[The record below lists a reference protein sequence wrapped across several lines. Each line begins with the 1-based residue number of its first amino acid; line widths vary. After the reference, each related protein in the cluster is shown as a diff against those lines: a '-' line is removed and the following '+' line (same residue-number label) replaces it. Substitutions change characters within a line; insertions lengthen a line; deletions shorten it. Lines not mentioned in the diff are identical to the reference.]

1 MTKGIQKSYTLN
13 CSQECPCTFP
23 HIYALLRHC
32 FKQLLSKILC
42 QNFQVSKYLLK
53 VLIKFYRFTN
63 IYDLKIFDNETMALW
78 IFFFFFETCTKE
90 RFASSVL
97 SNEGNI
103 IASILLIPLKCIASG
118 YESFT
123 GKLLSKYV
131 PLKMLFHFFR
141 YLIYSAFHKTFA
153 KNLWKNYPFLAE
165 ISKIHFKMYITG
177 NYDV

>member
-1 MTKGIQKSYTLN
+1 MSKLPG
-13 CSQECPCTFP
+13 
-23 HIYALLRHC
+23 
-32 FKQLLSKILC
+32 FKIS
-42 QNFQVSKYLLK
+42 FESTDK
-53 VLIKFYRFTN
+53 VLPLHEY
-63 IYDLKIFDNETMALW
+63 LW
-78 IFFFFFETCTKE
+78 SENFRQWNNGPLNFFFFFETCTE
-90 RFASSVL
+90 EPFVSSIL

-131 PLKMLFHFFR
+131 PLKMPFHFFR
-141 YLIYSAFHKTFA
+141 CLIYSAFHKTFA